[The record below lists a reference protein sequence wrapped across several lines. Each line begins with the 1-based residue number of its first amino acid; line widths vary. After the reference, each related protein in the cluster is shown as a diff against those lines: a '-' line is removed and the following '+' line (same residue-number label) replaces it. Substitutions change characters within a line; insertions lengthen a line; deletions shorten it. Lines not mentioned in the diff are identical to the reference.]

1 MAMKSEQRAIVDAAY
16 SEVSAQMADEDI
28 KSGEC
33 VAADSP
39 RTPLNLNKRY
49 GGKHRS
55 SIDVYVEE
63 IIKARERG
71 DADKIAEIAEIFY
84 SRVQAEEQTKFE
96 ITDAFF
102 ESKTT
107 LALHIGNFKLLVEN
121 PCWDNSTLALTDKD
135 SDKEG
140 KHQNKILWD
149 TRIVEA
155 LGVPHSYL
163 MGIVRGIKLAVKT
176 VVASPEKLLAT
187 KFDEVYG
194 GRISRF
200 AEQAFDEVTFERNK
214 KLKEIKEEISAA
226 RRELQRVENTIE
238 SKQKQALQKVT
249 FKAIEKCCTAHTT
262 DTYPPVPKHGSPKK
276 VISKHFAGK
285 SGIYIARR
293 NDVVAYVGKS
303 VDVGNRMSGHEKVF
317 NEDLVSVIEMD
328 ASEISVA
335 ECWYIATLRPY
346 RNSEMQTTE
355 DGKEKLGKEG
365 VEQEDA

>member
-1 MAMKSEQRAIVDAAY
+1 MATASEQVT
-16 SEVSAQMADEDI
+16 DEFI
-28 KSGEC
+28 QSGKFLTAEE
-33 VAADSP
+33 P
-39 RTPLNLNKRY
+39 RRPLSLNERY

-63 IIKARERG
+63 IKKAHKSG
-71 DADKIAEIAEIFY
+71 DAERILEIAEIFY
-84 SRVQAEEQTKFE
+84 SRVQAEEQEEFE

-102 ESKTT
+102 ESKNV
-107 LALHIGNFKLLVEN
+107 LALHVGKFKLLVNN
-121 PCWDNSTLALTDKD
+121 PCWDISTLELTDKD
-135 SDKEG
+135 SDKED

-149 TRIVEA
+149 ARIVEA
-155 LGVPHSYL
+155 LGVPHSYV
-163 MGIVRGIKLAVKT
+163 MGIVRGVKLAVKSI
-176 VVASPEKLLAT
+176 VASPEKLMAT

-214 KLKEIKEEISAA
+214 KLKEIKQEISAA
-226 RRELQRVENTIE
+226 RRELQRVEHTID
-238 SKQKQALQKVT
+238 SKRKQALQKVT
-249 FKAIEKCCTAHTT
+249 FKAIEKCRVAHTT
-262 DTYPPVPKHGSPKK
+262 GTYPPAPKYGSHKK

-293 NDVVAYVGKS
+293 NEVVAYVGKS

-317 NEDLVSVIEMD
+317 DEDIVSVIEMD

-355 DGKEKLGKEG
+355 DGKQKLVKEG
-365 VEQEDA
+365 AEQDNA